1 MLKVVSV
8 FGGGGVKG
16 ARVQLVCLGDGVASL
31 YRMWPVRAK
40 LYWSASRNVPMYHVD
55 DRDDCFEVNIVA
67 PGDYRLGL
75 EGDYRRLREA
85 IVNEFGS
92 DKLYR
97 MVFEGRV
104 IVLNKVPY
112 MDEMKEVIVDGGHA
126 GKLYFD
132 PFRLSWRFRLS
143 RYTARLAVEEG
154 LVHVYRLGRGEK
166 PQPII
171 RVSLDAEEDAQVVI
185 VDWEGEPV
193 ALGYYRGGAIH
204 LQTRFGGEREPLEN
218 ARRSTI
224 DDVLKA
230 NALFLEELVS
240 KALAFIHVMRE
251 KTSDR
256 PLLVSFSGGKDS
268 LVALHL
274 TLKLGLDPIVVFNDT
289 GLELPETV
297 ETVYRTVE
305 RYGLRL
311 EVASAGDAFWRAVE
325 FFGPPAKDY
334 RWCCKIVKL
343 GPMARLVNSR
353 WPRGALNIVGQRAFE
368 SLDRAKT
375 PRVWR
380 NRWFPQLL
388 NISPIQYWNSFMI
401 WLYIFREKLDYNP
414 LYNLGYERIGCYMC
428 PASSL
433 AEYNYVSRTHPTLWK
448 RWWNVLERWR
458 CKLCLPP
465 EWSRHG
471 LWRWLGPAEQKL
483 RLARRLGVEE
493 SVLGWRDWFE
503 KWSWHRPKLE
513 EKGDRVV
520 IAFREKLDSKPLA
533 EQAPVLGKNCS
544 VGGGGGR
551 VVVETPIALYS
562 FDGVRLEVVG
572 KHVQGD
578 RLLEEAFDALKIV
591 YRGNYCVGC
600 FSCESNCPRGAI
612 KVVGGRPIVD
622 ATKCIACRLCLD
634 VCPIAEVYVEKIEV
648 ARLLGKVDASKRPSK
663 RRISDVV
670 EKAKVLHRLTA
681 PKTEKTP
688 EETVPWTTIFDT
700 G

>member
-1 MLKVVSV
+1 
-8 FGGGGVKG
+8 
-16 ARVQLVCLGDGVASL
+16 
-31 YRMWPVRAK
+31 MWPVRAR
-40 LYWSASRNVPMYHVD
+40 LYWSASRNVPIYRAD
-55 DRDDCFEVNIVA
+55 DCDDCFEVSVVA

-85 IVNEFGS
+85 IINEFGS

-97 MVFEGRV
+97 MVFEGRL

-112 MDEMKEVIVDGGHA
+112 MDEMKEIIVDGGHA

-154 LVHVYRLGRGEK
+154 LVHVYRLNRGEK
-166 PQPII
+166 LQPII
-171 RVSLDAEEDAQVVI
+171 RTNLNAEEDTQVVI
-185 VDWEGEPV
+185 VDSEGEPI

-204 LQTRFGGEREPLEN
+204 LQTKFGGEREPLEN
-218 ARRSTI
+218 ARPSTV

-230 NALFLEELVS
+230 NAFFLDELVS
-240 KALAFIHVMRE
+240 KALAFIHVMSE

-256 PLLVSFSGGKDS
+256 PLVVSFSGGKDS

-297 ETVYRTVE
+297 ETVYKTAE
-305 RYGLRL
+305 RYELKL
-311 EVASAGDAFWRAVE
+311 EVASAGDAFWRAVH

-343 GPMARLVNSR
+343 GPMARLVNTK

-368 SLDRAKT
+368 SLDRART

-401 WLYIFREKLDYNP
+401 WLYIFREKLHYNP

-433 AEYNYVSRTHPTLWK
+433 AEYDYVSRTHPMLWK
-448 RWWNVLERWR
+448 RWWDVLEKWR

-483 RLARRLGVEE
+483 RLARRLGIEKRMLE
-493 SVLGWRDWFE
+493 WRDWFE

-513 EKGDRVV
+513 EREENKIV
-520 IAFREKLDSKPLA
+520 ILFGKKLDARPLID
-533 EQAPVLGKNCS
+533 QTPMLGK
-544 VGGGGGR
+544 VHRIREQDGE
-551 VVVETPIALYS
+551 VVVETPIALYR
-562 FDGVRLEVVG
+562 FNGTRLEVIG
-572 KHVQGD
+572 KNVHGD
-578 RLLEEAFDALKIV
+578 KLFEEAIDALKIL
-591 YRGNYCVGC
+591 YRGNYCIVC
-600 FSCESNCPRGAI
+600 RSCESNCPRGAI
-612 KVVGGRPIVD
+612 RVIDGKPRIDP
-622 ATKCIACRLCLD
+622 TKCIACRLCLD
-634 VCPIAEVYVEKIEV
+634 TCPIAEVYVEKIELP
-648 ARLLGKVDASKRPSK
+648 RLLEKIDASKRPSK

-670 EKAKVLHRLTA
+670 EKAKVLHYLTA
-681 PKTEKTP
+681 PRTEKIP
-688 EETVPWTTIFDT
+688 EETVPWTTIFNT
-700 G
+700 K

>member
-1 MLKVVSV
+1 M
-8 FGGGGVKG
+8 G
-16 ARVQLVCLGDGVASL
+16 RL
-31 YRMWPVRAK
+31 YRMWPVKAR
-40 LYWSASRNVPMYHVD
+40 LYWSTSRNVPVYRVD
-55 DRDDCFEVNIVA
+55 GCDDCFEVSVVA

-75 EGDYRRLREA
+75 EGDYERLREA
-85 IVNEFGS
+85 ITNEFGC

-97 MVFEGRV
+97 MVFEGKL

-171 RVSLDAEEDAQVVI
+171 RADLNVEEDAQVVI
-185 VDWEGEPV
+185 VDSEGEPI
-193 ALGYYRGGAIH
+193 ALGYYRGGAVH

-218 ARRSTI
+218 ARLSTVY
-224 DDVLKA
+224 DVLKA
-230 NALFLEELVS
+230 NALFLDELVS

-268 LVALHL
+268 LVSLHL
-274 TLKLGLDPIVVFNDT
+274 TLRLGLDPIVVFNDT
-289 GLELPETV
+289 GLELPETI
-297 ETVYRTVE
+297 EAVYRVVE
-305 RYGLRL
+305 RYGLEL

-334 RWCCKIVKL
+334 RWCCKVVKL
-343 GPMARLVNSR
+343 GPMARLVNTK

-448 RWWNVLERWR
+448 RWWNVLEKWR

-493 SVLGWRDWFE
+493 SMLEWRSWFE
-503 KWSWHRPKLE
+503 KWSWHQPKLGE
-513 EKGDRVV
+513 VGEDKVV
-520 IAFREKLDSKPLA
+520 ILFGEKLDARPLA
-533 EQAPVLGKNCS
+533 DQAPVLGRVYRVSGEN
-544 VGGGGGR
+544 GE
-551 VVVETPIALYS
+551 VVVETQTALYKS
-562 FDGVRLEVVG
+562 DGARLEVLG
-572 KHVQGD
+572 KSMRGD
-578 RLLEEAFDALKIV
+578 KLFEEAIDALKIL
-591 YRGNYCVGC
+591 YRGNYCVAC
-600 FSCESNCPRGAI
+600 LSCESNCPRGAI
-612 KVVGGRPIVD
+612 RVVDGKPRISP
-622 ATKCIACRLCLD
+622 AKCTACKLCLD
-634 VCPIAEVYVEKIEV
+634 TCPIAEVYVEKVELP
-648 ARLLGKVDASKRPSK
+648 RLLGRIDASKRPSK
-663 RRISDVV
+663 RRISDMV
-670 EKAKVLHRLTA
+670 EKAKTLYKLAA
-681 PKTEKTP
+681 PKEEKTP
-688 EETVPWTTIFDT
+688 EETVPWSTIFNKK
-700 G
+700 